1 MNVGDKHPLGTK
13 ARVLLSSVFGPYAQ
27 DDEYGSRK
35 MNPMELYHNQVTRVQ
50 GPFSIRMFHPSFGLR
65 MIQDNISAPCAVLDF
80 PVLDRFIDEIKNNEY
95 DIVGITSIL
104 VNISKVKKMCGEI
117 RKYLPN
123 AAIVLGGH
131 LANKPDVDKL
141 VDADYI
147 VKGEGVRW
155 FRHFLGE
162 DENAPLN
169 HPIEFAQF
177 GLRVMGMEIKR
188 PKNSCAILMP
198 SLGCPVGCNFCATSA
213 KFGGKGKF
221 INFFETGDVLFS
233 EMCRIEKALGNSYF
247 FILDENF
254 LLHRPRAL
262 RLLELM
268 QQNNKSW
275 ILSVFSSAR
284 VLKSY
289 TMEQLIGLG
298 ITWVWMGLEGKDS
311 QYVKLDGID
320 TRQLVNELQENG
332 IRVLGSSIIG
342 LEEHTPEN
350 IDEAIDWAVS
360 HNTALHQF
368 MLYTPLPGTA
378 LFELHSKDGSIL
390 SEQEHDPA
398 DIHGQLRFNFKHKNI
413 HNGQESEFILRAFRR
428 DFEVNGPSVI
438 RTIRVTLQGWQKHKN
453 NPDERIRKMFE
464 MDANGLKHTLAGAVW
479 GAKQWYKNDAAMK
492 DKLNALLN
500 DIYKEFGLGTKLI
513 APVIGLYV
521 YRMIKK
527 EAQRLEADWTYEP
540 ETIYLK
546 NAQALALQQS
556 GSRQAEAAP
565 SLMPNPVPTINARP
579 GSM

>member
-1 MNVGDKHPLGTK
+1 MNAGDVHPLGTK

-35 MNPMELYHNQVTRVQ
+35 INPMELYHNQVTRVQ

-65 MIQDNISAPCAVLDF
+65 MIQDNISAPCTILDF
-80 PVLDRFIDEIKNNEY
+80 PTLDRFIGEIKSNEY

-104 VNISKVKKMCGEI
+104 VNIGKVKKMCEEI
-117 RKYLPN
+117 RKCLPN

-131 LANKPDVDKL
+131 LANKPGIETL
-141 VDADYI
+141 VDADYF

-155 FRHFLGE
+155 FRNFLSE
-162 DENAPLN
+162 DVNAPLN
-169 HPIEFAQF
+169 HSIEFAQF
-177 GLRVMGMEIKR
+177 GLRVMGLQLKR

-221 INFFETGDVLFS
+221 INFFETGDALFS

-254 LLHRPRAL
+254 LLHRTRAL

-289 TMEQLIGLG
+289 TIEQLVGLG
-298 ITWVWMGLEGKDS
+298 ITWVWMGLEGKGS
-311 QYVKLDGID
+311 QYAKLNGID
-320 TRQLVNELQENG
+320 TKQLVNELQENG
-332 IRVLGSSIIG
+332 IRVLGSTIIG

-390 SEQEHDPA
+390 SEQEHNPA
-398 DIHGQLRFNFKHKNI
+398 DIHGQFRFNYKHKNI
-413 HNGQESEFILRAFRR
+413 HNGQEAEFILRAFKR

-453 NPDERIRKMFE
+453 HPDERIRKRVE
-464 MDANGLKHTLAGAVW
+464 LEARGLKHTLAGAVW
-479 GAKQWYKNDAAMK
+479 GAKQWYKYDKKDAAMT
-492 DKLNALLN
+492 DKLNKLLN
-500 DIYKEFGLGTKLI
+500 DLYAEFGLRTRLL
-513 APVIGLYV
+513 APIIGRYV
-521 YRMIKK
+521 HRMIKK
-527 EAQRLEADWTYEP
+527 EAQRLENGWTYEP
-540 ETIYLK
+540 GTIYLK
-546 NAQALALQQS
+546 NAQALALKS
-556 GSRQAEAAP
+556 GQAKELQPAPALSPSSSISAAR
-565 SLMPNPVPTINARP
+565 TA
-579 GSM
+579 